1 MSRRHDMHYSLLRQ
15 LSRNGW
21 RRNRVEHRPDD
32 TAVNEVWELE
42 SLWSPRTLRAY
53 LLFRQFPDG
62 YGSRVHVRSQRP
74 ESGRELPSWEGV
86 YLGRHW
92 RNAFPTI
99 VAALA
104 RWRNQSLNRPASP
117 SPNPAGAAV
126 ENQAPPSICTQLE
139 KRLRPLQTQL
149 TERKLRLFA
158 CGCLRRFPHLV
169 EDERNL
175 AAVEAGE
182 RYADGLIPKR
192 EMKKARKAA
201 RLFWMPSY
209 EAFDEA
215 SAVIRAAAVQLVPQR
230 QRLLASLLDDL
241 TGHLGRPVT
250 LRPSWLRRNGGIA
263 AAVARTI
270 YADHTFT
277 DLPIL
282 ADALEEAGCD
292 NAALLEHCR
301 TPGEHARGCWVLDL
315 LLGKQ

>member
-32 TAVNEVWELE
+32 RSMIELWELE
-42 SLWSPRTLRAY
+42 SLWSPRTVRAY
-53 LLFRQFPDG
+53 LLFRDFSD
-62 YGSRVHVRSQRP
+62 YGSYVHVLGQRP
-74 ESGRELPSWEGV
+74 EGEWTLPPWQGI

-99 VAALA
+99 VAALTA
-104 RWRNQSLNRPASP
+104 WRNRNLNRPTSP
-117 SPNPAGAAV
+117 STSEGASTENPN
-126 ENQAPPSICTQLE
+126 APPHGTALE
-139 KRLRPLQTQL
+139 NRLRPLRTQL

-158 CGCLRRFPHLV
+158 CACLRRFPHLI

-175 AAVEAGE
+175 AAVMAGE

-201 RLFWMPSY
+201 RLSWMPSY

-215 SAVIRAAAVQLVPQR
+215 SAVVRAAAVQLVPER
-230 QRLLASLLDDL
+230 QRSLASLLNDL
-241 TGHLGRPVT
+241 TGHLGQPVT
-250 LRPSWLRRNGGIA
+250 LRYCWLRRNGGIVA
-263 AAVARTI
+263 AIARSI
-270 YADHTFT
+270 YADQSFT

-292 NAALLEHCR
+292 HADILDHCR

-315 LLGKQ
+315 LLDKQ